1 MAGKPALIPFADQS
15 DMNFVIPAKAGIQT
29 TRARRT
35 WIPAFAGM
43 TQVDVLT
50 LKRNHNAV

>member
-1 MAGKPALIPFADQS
+1 MAGKTALIPFADQS

-43 TQVDVLT
+43 TRVDVLT